1 MRRTL
6 RMRRTTPPMQP
17 TLQPTPRPTTRCNLT
32 PSVREALAFEEAAG
46 ICRQPLF
53 FALRTRGS
61 DFLTMRTSILL
72 AGAALML
79 AACGKDDQSGQAG
92 NVEQGLTAEAIV
104 ANDVTAIDA
113 VTADAAN
120 MAADVDINFTNE
132 QMLTDENPASNAQT
146 PA

>member
-1 MRRTL
+1 
-6 RMRRTTPPMQP
+6 
-17 TLQPTPRPTTRCNLT
+17 
-32 PSVREALAFEEAAG
+32 
-46 ICRQPLF
+46 
-53 FALRTRGS
+53 
-61 DFLTMRTSILL
+61 MRTSILL

-146 PA
+146 PAEPAKTAAKPKVVRPPTSPAPASEPAATPEANSTE